1 MGGFFILSE
10 SIFFVYVIYSPSYDK
25 FYIGQTEDIDRR
37 LIEHNNHFFSN
48 ASTKFADDW
57 EIFHLIICS
66 SRSQAIKIESHL
78 KKSKNKVYLENL
90 KKYPEISERLIEKY
104 KDNDQ

>member
-1 MGGFFILSE
+1 
-10 SIFFVYVIYSPSYDK
+10 
-25 FYIGQTEDIDRR
+25 
-37 LIEHNNHFFSN
+37 
-48 ASTKFADDW
+48 
-57 EIFHLIICS
+57 LIICS